1 MKKLLTILLGIALVL
16 PLYSQEAGF
25 ETHDDREEKNPEE
38 ETVPKPE
45 KKKSDFAR
53 RRFEIGLDMGTGFDN
68 GLIGLSD
75 VFRKKIVLD
84 MSEIAQD
91 VPDDGASV
99 NYSLSI
105 DFFVNVMD
113 IQIGKGLWNFGFI
126 AGVDGS
132 INFNISKSLLTLI
145 SEGNINHHNSSGKI
159 GGSGGIFTEIGLTG
173 SAKYQVSGRTLYA
186 GVKPA
191 IFTPMVYIPSSS
203 GISYN
208 LRTERADGTEGIF
221 VDTSSAL
228 EIYTATAF
236 NNIEAGRFI
245 IGPSG
250 FDLSLEG
257 EYALF
262 PFLDLGGFTRIPLAP
277 ATLSNQM
284 KIRMAPISIE
294 LSGGRLISGEEPDIS
309 ELDFGEP
316 EFINNANK
324 KIHRPLRFDIYARYK
339 PFKSEF
345 LVLKP
350 NIGFSVNVNKGDE
363 EFFFNAGLEAKLNLK
378 NLFVFYLG
386 SGYHESIW
394 RQRIGLAL
402 NVRAFE
408 LDLETTFRNHTFKG
422 CFLGRGFGFKMGM
435 RFGW

>member
-1 MKKLLTILLGIALVL
+1 MKKFLPVLLGIALVL

-25 ETHDDREEKNPEE
+25 EASDDRNPEE
-38 ETVPKPE
+38 ETASKPE
-45 KKKSDFAR
+45 KKKFDFAR
-53 RRFEIGLDMGTGFDN
+53 RRFEIGFDAGVGFDN
-68 GLIGLSD
+68 GLFGLSD
-75 VFRKKIVLD
+75 ILRKEIVLD
-84 MSEIAQD
+84 MTEIAQD
-91 VPDDGASV
+91 VPDDGAGV
-99 NYSLSI
+99 NYGLSI
-105 DFFVNVMD
+105 NFFVNVMN
-113 IQIGKGLWNFGFI
+113 IHIGKGLWNFGFI
-126 AGVDGS
+126 AGVDGNIS
-132 INFNISKSLLTLI
+132 LNISKSLLTLI
-145 SEGNINHHNSSGKI
+145 AEGNINHHDSSGKI
-159 GGSGGIFTEIGLTG
+159 GGSGGIFTEIGLTC
-173 SAKYQVSGRTLYA
+173 SARYQVSERTLYV

-191 IFTPMVYIPSSS
+191 IFTPVVYIPSSS

-208 LRTERADGTEGIF
+208 LSTERADGTEGIF
-221 VDTSSAL
+221 VETNSAI

-262 PFLDLGGFTRIPLAP
+262 PFLDLGGFARIPLAP

-284 KIRMAPISIE
+284 KISMAPISIV
-294 LSGGRLISGEEPDIS
+294 LSGEGLISGRGPEIS

-316 EFINNANK
+316 EFINNVNK
-324 KIHRPLRFDIYARYK
+324 KIHRPLRFDVYARYK

-345 LVLKP
+345 LVLRP
-350 NIGFSVNVNKGDE
+350 NVGFSVNINKGDE
-363 EFFFNAGLEAKLNLK
+363 EFFFNAGLEAALNLK

-386 SGYHESIW
+386 SGYHETIW
-394 RQRIGLAL
+394 KQRIGLAL

-422 CFLGRGFGFKMGM
+422 CFLGRGFGFKVGM